1 MSALVYLPLLVPVL
15 AAAAA
20 RPLAA
25 RLEPRLATWLLT
37 ATTVALAA
45 FSTAALA
52 LMTASVLA
60 RSPLLAALGDYSQPV
75 LRRGDPVP
83 ALAGMAAALLLTAAA
98 VAVAV
103 VIRARARAL
112 AESYRRAASMAPG
125 GRVVVVPGHSI
136 EAYALPGS
144 PGRIVVSGRLLD
156 ALNDRGRAALLA
168 HEHAHLAGRHHL
180 FTTVAHLA
188 AAANPLLLPVARAVD
203 YTVERWADERAAAIT
218 GDRRLVASTIGQVAL
233 LTAPRPARPR
243 ATLAMT
249 GARGRAVSL
258 AWAGPVPRRVAALLA
273 PPPRRQLALL
283 AIVAILILTAGASA
297 AEAARDLHA
306 LLEFAQAAR

>member
-1 MSALVYLPLLVPVL
+1 MDALVYLPLLVPVL
-15 AAAAA
+15 AAVAA

-37 ATTVALAA
+37 VITVALAA

-52 LMTASVLA
+52 LLAASALA
-60 RSPLLAALGDYSQPV
+60 RVPALAAVGGYSSPV

-83 ALAGMAAALLLTAAA
+83 VLAGVAAALLLTAAA

-125 GRVVVVPGHSI
+125 GPVFVMPARSI

-156 ALNDRGRAALLA
+156 VLDDRGRAALL
-168 HEHAHLAGRHHL
+168 
-180 FTTVAHLA
+180 
-188 AAANPLLLPVARAVD
+188 
-203 YTVERWADERAAAIT
+203 
-218 GDRRLVASTIGQVAL
+218 
-233 LTAPRPARPR
+233 
-243 ATLAMT
+243 
-249 GARGRAVSL
+249 
-258 AWAGPVPRRVAALLA
+258 
-273 PPPRRQLALL
+273 
-283 AIVAILILTAGASA
+283 
-297 AEAARDLHA
+297 
-306 LLEFAQAAR
+306 

>member
-112 AESYRRAASMAPG
+112 AESYRRAASMAPD

-156 ALNDRGRAALLA
+156 VLNDRGRAALLA

-243 ATLAMT
+243 ATLAIT
-249 GARGRAVSL
+249 GARARSVSL

-273 PPPRRQLALL
+273 PPPRRQLTLL

-297 AEAARDLHA
+297 VEAARDLHA
-306 LLEFAQAAR
+306 LLEFAQTAR